1 MPAYV
6 RISIGMYFEVYLEFI
21 IRRTY
26 ENNNEL
32 CTETIIVNYCNL
44 TDLLLAVVK
53 GTLHEKP
60 GMENYLD
67 TSVWWNCFASQC

>member
-53 GTLHEKP
+53 GTLHEKSLI
-60 GMENYLD
+60 ENYFK
-67 TSVWWNCFASQC
+67 TSVWGNCFVSQC